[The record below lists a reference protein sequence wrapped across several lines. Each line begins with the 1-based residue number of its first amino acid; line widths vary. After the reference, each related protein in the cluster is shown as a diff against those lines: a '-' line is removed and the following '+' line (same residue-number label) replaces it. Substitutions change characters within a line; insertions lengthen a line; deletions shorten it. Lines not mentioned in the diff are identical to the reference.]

1 LFAPLPGRRQRRELP
16 RLVAVLACAAILG
29 DVVRNYLGLLVIWLM
44 LATGAV
50 ASERVALIIGNA
62 DYDKVGR
69 LANPVNDAT
78 DLAAALT
85 RIGFDVT
92 LASDLDFIGMHR
104 ALQAFSRQAAD
115 ADMAMVYFA
124 GHGVEIDKQNYL
136 IPTDAML
143 ESDRQVVLETISLDL
158 VTEAVSGAK
167 SLRMVVLDACRNNP
181 FLEQM
186 VRSVASRS
194 VGRGLGAFEPTG
206 GTLVAYSAKGGT
218 VASDGT
224 GRNSPFMAGLLAN
237 IEEPGVDV
245 SLMFRKVRDAVLK
258 ATGNVQ
264 EPFVYGSLP
273 GEELYLVP
281 AVADA
286 PLEPEAPVPAQT
298 VGSEQEEFAWS
309 LVRESAD
316 ADKLQQ
322 YLFAYPQ
329 GAHVSEAINL
339 IKALRDAKDA
349 AVDNLV
355 PEPIAAPV
363 APEPEGPQ
371 LVAAIQSELTRAGCS
386 PGAVDGIWGDRSR
399 RAVAEFGR
407 GAGVRLGDS
416 PTPQLLDALKAKAGI
431 VCVTQPGPREVKV
444 GGEPDNGRG
453 NGCYDVTVRV
463 VAEHPEGGPW
473 DPWGGNRANPDP
485 IIIESTTGTRH
496 ACTDTFTCST
506 RISNAFGTLQFT
518 ILDDDPDADD
528 PMGSAACT
536 AGRSCKAGRIAISMS
551 PC

>member
-1 LFAPLPGRRQRRELP
+1 
-16 RLVAVLACAAILG
+16 
-29 DVVRNYLGLLVIWLM
+29 VRNYLYLLAIWLL
-44 LATGAV
+44 LATGSA
-50 ASERVALIIGNA
+50 AAERVALVIGNA
-62 DYDKVGR
+62 DYDKVGQ

-78 DLAAALT
+78 DLAAALS

-92 LASDLDFIGMHR
+92 LAADLDFVGMHK
-104 ALQAFSRQAAD
+104 ALQAFSRKAAD

-143 ESDRQVVLETISLDL
+143 DSDRQVVLETISLDL

-181 FLEQM
+181 FLERM
-186 VRSVASRS
+186 ARSVATRA

-218 VASDGT
+218 VASDGS
-224 GRNSPFMAGLLAN
+224 GRNSPFMEGLLAN
-237 IEEPGVDV
+237 IEEPGIDV
-245 SLMFRKVRDAVLK
+245 SLMFRKVRDSVLK

-281 AVADA
+281 AVAVAD
-286 PLEPEAPVPAQT
+286 APVPETTPVAAPAK
-298 VGSEQEEFAWS
+298 GSEQEEFAWS
-309 LVRESAD
+309 LVKDSGD

-322 YLFAYPQ
+322 YLFAYPE
-329 GAHVSEAINL
+329 GVHVTEAITL
-339 IKALRDAKDA
+339 IKALRDAKV
-349 AVDNLV
+349 AVVN
-355 PEPIAAPV
+355 E
-363 APEPEGPQ
+363 PEPEPAPVVVPAPAGPD
-371 LVAAIQSELTRAGCS
+371 LVAAIQGELSRAGCS
-386 PGAVDGIWGDRSR
+386 PGKADGIWGDRSR
-399 RAVAEFGR
+399 RAVVAFAR
-407 GAGVRLGDS
+407 AAGIRLGS
-416 PTPQLLDALKAKAGI
+416 TPDAELLSALKAVKGT
-431 VCVTQPGPREVKV
+431 VCKQAEPVTPRQVEVEV
-444 GGEPDNGRG
+444 EARPDKGRG

-463 VAEHPEGGPW
+463 VADHPEGGPW
-473 DPWGGNRANPDP
+473 DPWGGSRANPDP

-506 RISNAFGTLQFT
+506 RITNAFGKLQFT

-528 PMGSAACT
+528 PMGSAVCT
-536 AGRSCKAGRIAISMS
+536 AGKSCKAGRTTISMS
-551 PC
+551 AC